1 MRLELIMTDTK
12 LSPDDVRA
20 LLSDHLEGALD
31 APTRAEVDAAL
42 ASDPALADERR
53 RLERTIAA
61 LKALPKSD
69 APVDMVGKVRDRLAA
84 ERRRAL
90 AEAPTL
96 TMRQRPR
103 WLGIEG
109 AVGLAAVASIAV
121 FIAVLAQPSSTGGH
135 GTGPQTAGSVTGDEA
150 AVNATLVAPGMASAV
165 VAELASKAGMSV
177 VDGAP
182 AGTFE
187 GDRRSAARFVMSLK
201 QAAAEKGVAV
211 SGFVPDA
218 TRVRIVVLAK

>member
-12 LSPDDVRA
+12 LSPDDIRA
-20 LLSDHLEGALD
+20 LLSDHVEGALD
-31 APTRAEVDAAL
+31 EKTRAEVDVAL
-42 ASDPALADERR
+42 ASDPALAAERK

-61 LKALPKSD
+61 LKAMPKPD
-69 APVDMVGKVRDRLAA
+69 APTDIVGKVRDRLAA

-109 AVGLAAVASIAV
+109 AVGLAAAASIAV
-121 FIAVLAQPSSTGGH
+121 FIAVLAQPASTTH
-135 GTGPQTAGSVTGDEA
+135 GSMPNAAGVSGDEA
-150 AVNATLVAPGMASAV
+150 AVNATLVAPGLAPAV
-165 VAELASKAGMSV
+165 IADLAKQAGMTAV
-177 VDGAP
+177 EGGFD
-182 AGTFE
+182 

-218 TRVRIVVLAK
+218 ARVHIVVKAQ